1 MMNQSVTIDV
11 NNTQVGVPAS
21 PLKIW
26 QRRLI
31 MLLVMQVLII
41 IGVFAYQQN
50 SNLKIDARPLLEIK
64 TNDIDRLVIQDA
76 SNKVSLQ
83 KSGNEWLLP
92 DQQLPVDKQKLEDVL
107 QKLGAIQLTW
117 PVTTTSSSHERFEVA
132 GTKFQRRIELFQG
145 DTKKAD
151 IWLGTSPGFKKIH
164 VRREGENQV
173 YAVELTSFE
182 FAVTEKDWLQKDLL
196 AIKDANVIRAGDYEI
211 QKSGDNWNFVAV
223 NQDAG
228 AGKVNAA
235 KASDL
240 ANAFNGLQIQEPVT
254 QVPQG
259 ESTKVVAKSAAGEF
273 EYDFIK
279 ADNNYFVKRNDRS
292 MHFKLNQNEFER
304 IARVDKKAL
313 TASESEAKVTAPV
326 DPVSDMTSLENV
338 LKK

>member
-1 MMNQSVTIDV
+1 MMKQSVTIDV
-11 NNTQVGVPAS
+11 NNTQAEVPAS

-26 QRRLI
+26 RRRLI
-31 MLLVMQVLII
+31 LLLVMQLLLI

-50 SNLKIDARPLLEIK
+50 SNLKIDAKPLLEIE
-64 TNDIDRLVIQDA
+64 TTDIDRLVIQDA

-83 KSGNEWLLP
+83 KSGTEWLLP
-92 DQQLPVDKQKLEDVL
+92 DQQLPVDKQKLEDIL

-145 DTKKAD
+145 GAKKAD

-196 AIKDANVIRAGDYEI
+196 AIKDVNVIRAGDYEI
-211 QKSGDNWNFVAV
+211 QKSGDNWNFV
-223 NQDAG
+223 NQDTS

-235 KASDL
+235 KASEL

-259 ESTKVVAKSAAGEF
+259 ESIKVVAKSAAGEF
-273 EYDFIK
+273 EYDFIT
-279 ADNNYFVKRNDRS
+279 ADNNYFVKRNDQS
-292 MHFKLNQNEFER
+292 MHFKISQNEFER

-313 TASESEAKVTAPV
+313 TASEPEANVTAPA
-326 DPVSDMTSLENV
+326 DPVSDMTVLDRI

>member
-11 NNTQVGVPAS
+11 NNTQAEVPAS

-26 QRRLI
+26 RRRLI
-31 MLLVMQVLII
+31 LLLVMQLLLI

-50 SNLKIDARPLLEIK
+50 SNLKIDAKPLLEIK
-64 TNDIDRLVIQDA
+64 TTDIDRLVIQDA

-83 KSGNEWLLP
+83 KSGTEWLLP
-92 DQQLPVDKQKLEDVL
+92 DQQLPVDKQKLEDIL

-145 DTKKAD
+145 DAKKAD

-182 FAVTEKDWLQKDLL
+182 FAVTGKDWLQKDLL

-211 QKSGDNWNFVAV
+211 QKSGDNWNFV
-223 NQDAG
+223 NQDAS

-235 KASDL
+235 KAGEL

-259 ESTKVVAKSAAGEF
+259 ESIKVVAKSAAGEF
-273 EYDFIK
+273 EYDFIT
-279 ADNNYFVKRNDRS
+279 AGNNYFVKRNDRS
-292 MHFKLNQNEFER
+292 THFKISQNEFER

-313 TASESEAKVTAPV
+313 TASEPEANVTAPV
-326 DPVSDMTSLENV
+326 DPVSDMTALDNV